1 MQFLLP
7 EFLEE
12 QRKGLAELAEMLRK
26 SRVEGARTAAVQSAA
41 RIKALTGRVQELA
54 RSGVRL
60 TSISQ
65 GAAQRLIELQSD
77 IVTSALDD
85 AAVQLERMAYTENV
99 RDLAR
104 MNAEV
109 LQSARQRIV
118 EDIARA
124 MAILKGAAGEAREVA
139 APARKSVAVKAKKA
153 APKKKAVRKK
163 ARVKTKAKAAPRKAV
178 RRVGRKV
185 SKMARGAGRRRS

>member
-109 LQSARQRIV
+109 VQSARQRIV

-139 APARKSVAVKAKKA
+139 APPRKAVL
-153 APKKKAVRKK
+153 KKKAVRKT
-163 ARVKTKAKAAPRKAV
+163 ARVKAKAKAAPRKTV

-185 SKMARGAGRRRS
+185 SRTARDAGRRRS